1 VESEVR
7 VVDEKTVFQG
17 LRFSVVRRRYQYKE
31 RSFARDIVLF
41 PESSVVVPFLTESEI
56 ILIRQFRAP
65 LGGYILEL
73 PAGVVDKGEKPEDTA
88 RRELVE
94 ETGYYPR
101 KLIKLTTVYPVPGYS
116 TEIMHIYEAEDLE
129 FKGARPEPYELIET
143 VKVEFRE
150 ALNQVFRGEI
160 RDAKSVIGI
169 MISGLKRGFIRVK

>member
-1 VESEVR
+1 MESEVR

-41 PESSVVVPFLTESEI
+41 PESSVVVPFLNESEI

-101 KLIKLTTVYPVPGYS
+101 KLTKLTTVYPVPGYS

-129 FKGARPEPYELIET
+129 FKGAKPEPYELIET

>member
-41 PESSVVVPFLTESEI
+41 PESSVVVPFLNESEI

-129 FKGARPEPYELIET
+129 FKGARPEPYELIEI

-150 ALNQVFRGEI
+150 ALNQVFMGEI